1 MRTIDII
8 KRRMNAAGLTG
19 AELSRMIGVSSGVY
33 SQWNTGRSEPS
44 PQNLTKIA
52 AVLNCDVEDLLPG
65 QEEEP
70 EALGSIED
78 VFDILQTFRSRPEM
92 KMLFDA
98 GKKATPDTVR
108 QTAKFLEGLAQGEKT
123 D

>member
-8 KRRMNAAGLTG
+8 KKRMNAAGLAG
-19 AELSRMIGVSSGVY
+19 AELSRKIGVSSGVY

-44 PQNLTKIA
+44 PQNLAKIA

-78 VFDILQTFRSRPEM
+78 VFDILQTFRSRPEI

-108 QTAKFLEGLAQGEKT
+108 QTAKFLEGLAQGEKA

>member
-8 KRRMNAAGLTG
+8 KKRMNAAGLTG

-44 PQNLTKIA
+44 PQNLAKIA

-108 QTAKFLEGLAQGEKT
+108 QTAKFLEGLAQGEKA

>member
-8 KRRMNAAGLTG
+8 KKRMNAVGLTG
-19 AELSRMIGVSSGVY
+19 AELSRKIGVSSGVY

-44 PQNLTKIA
+44 PQNLAKIA

-78 VFDILQTFRSRPEM
+78 VFDILQTFRSRPEI

-108 QTAKFLEGLAQGEKT
+108 QTAKFLEGLAQGEKA

>member
-8 KRRMNAAGLTG
+8 KKRMNAAGLTG
-19 AELSRMIGVSSGVY
+19 AELSRKIGVSSGVY

-44 PQNLTKIA
+44 PQNLAKIA

-78 VFDILQTFRSRPEM
+78 VFDILQTFRSRPEI

-108 QTAKFLEGLAQGEKT
+108 QTAKFLEGLAQGEKA

>member
-8 KRRMNAAGLTG
+8 KKRMNAAGLTG

-44 PQNLTKIA
+44 PQNLAKIA

>member
-8 KRRMNAAGLTG
+8 KKRMNAAGLTG